1 MSLHFVSSFET
12 IHKFKKSRYFRNNLG
27 LVATVENNGK
37 RTYNEKD
44 KFSFFYNNRYRTTIY
59 AQGNIGDIKFYTDH
73 YIKDSTFAAF
83 HGDNFEEFL
92 FKFNDEIEMIKGI
105 DFYLGK
111 VIKEVEE
118 NTKKK

>member
-1 MSLHFVSSFET
+1 MLKIKEMVIET
-12 IHKFKKSRYFRNNLG
+12 DILP
-27 LVATVENNGK
+27 
-37 RTYNEKD
+37 D
-44 KFSFFYNNRYRTTIY
+44 
-59 AQGNIGDIKFYTDH
+59 NIGDIKFYTDH

-118 NTKKK
+118 NTKKSKSR